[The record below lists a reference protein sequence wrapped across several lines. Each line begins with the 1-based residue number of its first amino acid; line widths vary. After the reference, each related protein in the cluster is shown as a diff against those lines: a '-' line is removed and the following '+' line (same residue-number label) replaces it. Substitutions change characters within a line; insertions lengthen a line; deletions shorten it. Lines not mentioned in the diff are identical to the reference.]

1 MLTCKQGIT
10 RSRGK
15 PALIFARVIVVA
27 GGVIAALLA
36 AWVWSIGVAQAQ
48 ENSAQGCGEP
58 IILPV
63 QPEPTGRYRF
73 QQIAEPYDV
82 RVDLYPSRLRIGTT
96 VVGIYVWEASTCQP
110 VTDATITLW
119 TRHGEADEQKKVTAN
134 NIREESEPERY
145 HAQMTLDAPGDWQV
159 TIDISSDLGDA
170 ALVAPTLT
178 VEEARQDMGGRWVF
192 IAVLLVI
199 ISGAAYLWW
208 STQRRRRRLESGNR
222 SEGGAGPDD
231 GSASGPV
238 S

>member
-1 MLTCKQGIT
+1 MRFLKTT
-10 RSRGK
+10 
-15 PALIFARVIVVA
+15 AVV
-27 GGVIAALLA
+27 GCVLGLLLA
-36 AWVWSIGVAQAQ
+36 GWVWIAGLVQAQ
-48 ENSAQGCGEP
+48 ESEEHLCGEP
-58 IILPV
+58 ISLPV

-119 TRHGEADEQKKVTAN
+119 TRHGEADEQKKATAN

-199 ISGAAYLWW
+199 IAGAAYLWW
-208 STQRRRRRLESGNR
+208 STQRRRRLLSAAGKPADDV
-222 SEGGAGPDD
+222 GADGEPPPGP
-231 GSASGPV
+231 GS
-238 S
+238 